1 MPCSNRLTLALVVLA
16 VALAASSVPASAAC
30 EKSVVVR
37 KGSDG
42 REQPHRVVRCDENER
57 PALLEGNA
65 HLTLCDPKAL
75 AASGA
80 RFEDCAGAVD
90 AARTALRKAKIRAA
104 LRDGADAEEIAER
117 YGASE
122 SELEALRP
130 VEVAP

>member
-1 MPCSNRLTLALVVLA
+1 MLCSSRIALAVGAFTALVGA
-16 VALAASSVPASAAC
+16 PPIPASAAC

-37 KGSDG
+37 EGPDG

-65 HLTLCDPKAL
+65 HLTLCDPESL
-75 AASGA
+75 TASGA
-80 RFEDCAGAVD
+80 RFEDCANAVD

-104 LRDGADAEEIAER
+104 LRDGEDEEEIAER

-122 SELEALRP
+122 SELDALPP